1 MQHPTAL
8 VAASTRASDGAA
20 GRPEALACENV
31 SRWFGGLQALKSV
44 SIRVGQGEIFG
55 LVGPNGSGKTTLVNA
70 ITGFYPPQE
79 GSIRL
84 HGARIEGTRPH
95 KVARMGVAR
104 TFQNVALFRGM
115 SVLDNI
121 LMGRHIFMRPS
132 ALAAFFY
139 PVWAERAEIEN
150 RRKVEDV
157 IDLLQLQ
164 SVRDEHVDTIPLGL
178 QKRVELARALAAE
191 PRLLVLD
198 EPMAGMNQEEKE
210 YMVRFILDAREELG
224 LTVLLIEH
232 HLDVVTAICDRV
244 VVLNN
249 GKAIAEGPAREAMSD
264 PAVVAAYI
272 GGAAHAA

>member
-1 MQHPTAL
+1 
-8 VAASTRASDGAA
+8 
-20 GRPEALACENV
+20 E
-31 SRWFGGLQALKSV
+31 K
-44 SIRVGQGEIFG
+44 
-55 LVGPNGSGKTTLVNA
+55 
-70 ITGFYPPQE
+70 
-79 GSIRL
+79 
-84 HGARIEGTRPH
+84 
-95 KVARMGVAR
+95 
-104 TFQNVALFRGM
+104 
-115 SVLDNI
+115 
-121 LMGRHIFMRPS
+121 
-132 ALAAFFY
+132 
-139 PVWAERAEIEN
+139 AEIDN

-249 GKAIAEGPAREAMSD
+249 GKAIAEGPARE
-264 PAVVAAYI
+264 
-272 GGAAHAA
+272 